1 MKTVDAAPYY
11 AALTL
16 CRHCGY
22 EWSAVFPVGTPAVT
36 LECPMCRLQ
45 ESEPIRYYP
54 PAPYD
59 FVGDVAEWHEDEQE

>member
-1 MKTVDAAPYY
+1 MKTVDAALYY

-22 EWSAVFPVGTPAVT
+22 EWSAVFPVSTPAIA
-36 LECPMCRLQ
+36 LECPKCHLQ

-59 FVGDVAEWHEDEQE
+59 FVGDAAEWREDERE